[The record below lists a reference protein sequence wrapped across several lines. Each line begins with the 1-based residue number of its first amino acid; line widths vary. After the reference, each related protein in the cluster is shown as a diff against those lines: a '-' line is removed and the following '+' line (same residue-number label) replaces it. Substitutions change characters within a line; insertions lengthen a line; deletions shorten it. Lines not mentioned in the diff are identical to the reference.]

1 MPFNLFEDRYYNLCE
16 KLEHIVQVWMKKQ
29 KIFANCNILVMIIYT
44 IIQRKSKDKES
55 KLIIDIYLI
64 YNPTVIVLFVMENS
78 NNKSKIF

>member
-1 MPFNLFEDRYYNLCE
+1 
-16 KLEHIVQVWMKKQ
+16 MKKQ

-44 IIQRKSKDKES
+44 IIQIQRKSKDKES

-78 NNKSKIF
+78 NNKNKIF

>member
-1 MPFNLFEDRYYNLCE
+1 
-16 KLEHIVQVWMKKQ
+16 
-29 KIFANCNILVMIIYT
+29 MIIYT

>member
-1 MPFNLFEDRYYNLCE
+1 
-16 KLEHIVQVWMKKQ
+16 MKKQ

-64 YNPTVIVLFVMENS
+64 YDPTVIVLFVMENS
-78 NNKSKIF
+78 NNKNKIF

>member
-1 MPFNLFEDRYYNLCE
+1 
-16 KLEHIVQVWMKKQ
+16 MKKQ

-64 YNPTVIVLFVMENS
+64 YDLTVIVLFVMENS

>member
-1 MPFNLFEDRYYNLCE
+1 
-16 KLEHIVQVWMKKQ
+16 MKKQ

-64 YNPTVIVLFVMENS
+64 YDPTVIVLFVMENS

>member
-1 MPFNLFEDRYYNLCE
+1 
-16 KLEHIVQVWMKKQ
+16 MKKQ

-78 NNKSKIF
+78 NNKNKIF

>member
-1 MPFNLFEDRYYNLCE
+1 
-16 KLEHIVQVWMKKQ
+16 MKKQ

-64 YNPTVIVLFVMENS
+64 YDLTVIVLFVMENS
-78 NNKSKIF
+78 NNKNKIF

>member
-1 MPFNLFEDRYYNLCE
+1 
-16 KLEHIVQVWMKKQ
+16 MKKQ

>member
-1 MPFNLFEDRYYNLCE
+1 
-16 KLEHIVQVWMKKQ
+16 MKKQ
-29 KIFANCNILVMIIYT
+29 NIFANCNILVMIIYT

>member
-1 MPFNLFEDRYYNLCE
+1 
-16 KLEHIVQVWMKKQ
+16 MKKQ
-29 KIFANCNILVMIIYT
+29 KIFANCNILIMIIYT

>member
-1 MPFNLFEDRYYNLCE
+1 
-16 KLEHIVQVWMKKQ
+16 MKKQ

-64 YNPTVIVLFVMENS
+64 YNPTVIVLFVMKNS
-78 NNKSKIF
+78 NNKNKIF